1 MAKSSS
7 KESRNQDGVA
17 SKNNDDIN
25 LTQPESLIR
34 TDAMNFILSAGIN
47 ALRELVEDEIRELC
61 GVKYRNVADRAL
73 TRWGTTDSPIV
84 LGGKRILIERGRVRD
99 THKKSE
105 VRLKTIDACNAQD
118 LLAERQLESMLI
130 GVSSRK
136 FVRSEEARLAGKKNY
151 ADSKSSVSR
160 NFVLKTRQK
169 LDDWLHARID
179 TDYPVLMIDGTVFKK
194 TTVIIVLGIDRA
206 GNKRVLGAWDGSTEN
221 SRVCTDL
228 LQNLIERGLRPE
240 GVSMAVLDGGKAIH
254 KAITDVFGANILIQ
268 RCQVHKQRNVL
279 EYVPKELRHR
289 VQWEMAD
296 AYKTA
301 DYATAKKT
309 LESLGRWLAKD
320 HESAA
325 RSLGEGLE
333 ETLLLHKLGI
343 TGALRKTLA
352 STNLIENLNSRIK
365 AQTARVRR
373 WRNSNM
379 VMRWVYTGIAE
390 AEKGFRRV
398 KGYKDMNLLAIRIEE
413 YREKGFISLDTSAE
427 VA

>member
-7 KESRNQDGVA
+7 KESRKQAQVLRK
-17 SKNNDDIN
+17 SSEES
-25 LTQPESLIR
+25 LQTEPESFIR
-34 TDAMNFILSAGIN
+34 TDAMDFILSAGIN
-47 ALRELVEDEIRELC
+47 ALRELVEDEIQELC

-136 FVRSEEARLAGKKNY
+136 FVRSEEARLVGKKNY

-228 LQNLIERGLRPE
+228 LQNLMERGLRPE

-296 AYKTA
+296 AYKAA

>member
-7 KESRNQDGVA
+7 KESRKQAQVLRK
-17 SKNNDDIN
+17 SSEES
-25 LTQPESLIR
+25 LQTEPESFIR
-34 TDAMNFILSAGIN
+34 TDAMDFILSAGIN
-47 ALRELVEDEIRELC
+47 ALRELVEDEIQELC

-84 LGGKRILIERGRVRD
+84 LGGKRVLIERGRVRD

-136 FVRSEEARLAGKKNY
+136 FVRSEEARLVGKKNY

-228 LQNLIERGLRPE
+228 LQNLMERGLRPE

-296 AYKTA
+296 AYKAA

>member
-228 LQNLIERGLRPE
+228 LQNLMERGLRPE

-296 AYKTA
+296 AYKAA

-413 YREKGFISLDTSAE
+413 YREKGFISLDTSPE

>member
-1 MAKSSS
+1 M
-7 KESRNQDGVA
+7 
-17 SKNNDDIN
+17 
-25 LTQPESLIR
+25 
-34 TDAMNFILSAGIN
+34 
-47 ALRELVEDEIRELC
+47 
-61 GVKYRNVADRAL
+61 
-73 TRWGTTDSPIV
+73 
-84 LGGKRILIERGRVRD
+84 
-99 THKKSE
+99 
-105 VRLKTIDACNAQD
+105 KTIDACNAQD

-136 FVRSEEARLAGKKNY
+136 FVRSEEARLVGKKNY

-194 TTVIIVLGIDRA
+194 ATVIIVLGIDRA

-413 YREKGFISLDTSAE
+413 YREKGFISLDTSPE

>member
-136 FVRSEEARLAGKKNY
+136 FVRSEEARLVGKKNY

-194 TTVIIVLGIDRA
+194 ATVIIVLGIDRA

-413 YREKGFISLDTSAE
+413 YREKGFISLDTSPE

>member
-1 MAKSSS
+1 MAKSNSKGSRKQAQVSS
-7 KESRNQDGVA
+7 TISNESVQTD
-17 SKNNDDIN
+17 
-25 LTQPESLIR
+25 PESFIR
-34 TDAMNFILSAGIN
+34 TDAMDFILSAGIT
-47 ALRELVEDEIRELC
+47 ALRELVEDEIRNLC
-61 GVKYRNVADRAL
+61 GDRYRNVADRAL
-73 TRWGTTDSPIV
+73 TRWGTTESPIV

-99 THKKSE
+99 VRKRSE
-105 VRLKTIDACNAQD
+105 VRLKTLDACNSQD
-118 LLAERQLESMLI
+118 LLVERQLESMLI

-136 FVRSEEARLAGKKNY
+136 FVRSEEARAIGMKNY

-169 LDDWLHARID
+169 LNDWLHARINA
-179 TDYPVLMIDGTVFKK
+179 DYPVLMIDGTVFKK
-194 TTVIIVLGIDRA
+194 ATVIIVLGIDRD
-206 GNKRVLGAWDGSTEN
+206 GNKHVLGAWDGSTEN

-228 LQNLIERGLRPE
+228 LQNLIERGLRTE
-240 GVSMAVLDGGKAIH
+240 EVKMAVLDGGKAIH
-254 KAITDVFGANILIQ
+254 KAIMDVFGTEVMIQ

-279 EYVPKELRHR
+279 EYIPKELRHR

-296 AYKTA
+296 AYKAA

-309 LESLGRWLAKD
+309 LESLVRWLSKD
-320 HESAA
+320 QERAA
-325 RSLGEGLE
+325 HSLAEGLE

-379 VMRWVYTGIAE
+379 VMRWVYTGISE

-398 KGYKDMNLLAIRIEE
+398 KGYKDMNLLALRIAE
-413 YREKGFISLDTSAE
+413 YREKGFISLDTSGE

>member
-136 FVRSEEARLAGKKNY
+136 FVRSEEARLVGKKNY

-194 TTVIIVLGIDRA
+194 ATVIIVLGIDRA

>member
-7 KESRNQDGVA
+7 KESRKQAQVLRK
-17 SKNNDDIN
+17 SSEES
-25 LTQPESLIR
+25 LQTEPESFIR
-34 TDAMNFILSAGIN
+34 TDAMDFILSAGIN
-47 ALRELVEDEIRELC
+47 ALRELVEDEIQELC
-61 GVKYRNVADRAL
+61 GIKYRNVADRAL

-99 THKKSE
+99 THKKCE

-228 LQNLIERGLRPE
+228 LQNLMERGLRPE

-296 AYKTA
+296 AYKAA

>member
-136 FVRSEEARLAGKKNY
+136 FVRSEEARLVGKKNY

-194 TTVIIVLGIDRA
+194 ATVIIVLGIDRA

-228 LQNLIERGLRPE
+228 LQNLMERGLRPE

-296 AYKTA
+296 AYKAA

-413 YREKGFISLDTSAE
+413 YREKGFISLDTSPE